1 MKNAT
6 LRILS
11 LLLLGLMSCFSAL
24 AQTPTPA
31 TAAFPNPL
39 TGPADGPLLTPAQ
52 FLGYEL
58 GARFTPHAELLR
70 YVAHVAAHSP
80 GQMRL
85 ERYGSTYENRPL
97 ELVYI
102 ASAANLARLDDI
114 RRDNLRLAGLETGAV
129 KGATPAVVWLSYNVH
144 GNEAVS
150 SEAVMQVLYDLADP
164 ANTTAQGY
172 LQNLVVIIDP
182 CVNPDGRDRYAQWYN
197 RVANQQPNA
206 SPLSWEHRE
215 PWPGGRYNHYYFDL
229 NRDWAW
235 QTQQESRQ
243 RIAVYNQWLPQVHAD
258 FHEMGPN
265 NPYYFSPAAKPFHAD
280 LTAWQRQF
288 QDIIGDYNRR
298 VFDKNNWLYFT
309 RETYDL
315 FAPFYGDT
323 WPSFN
328 GAIGVTYEQGG
339 GGVAGIAYVKSDGD
353 TLTLSQRI
361 AHHHA
366 TSLATLQA
374 AAARHQDLTREFRKF
389 YDDARTK
396 PKGEYKSY
404 VLAGSSDPGQVRAL
418 TQYLDRQQISYGF
431 AAKRSRQA
439 GYNYATGKT
448 ETVQIEPQDVVI
460 SMYQPK
466 STLVKVLFEPQAQL
480 EDSLTYDLT
489 AWSLPYAFGLNGYA
503 LKGQLS
509 VANSVVSGQLS
520 VVSENNRNKLTT
532 NNRQPTTDNQQLTTN
547 NAPYAYLA
555 RWNNLQDVRFLS
567 RLLQQGVKLRVAEEP
582 FETEG
587 QKYGRGTLI
596 IARTGNE
603 RLGARLDQLV
613 RAQADSAGVL
623 VQAVQS
629 GLSTTGGDLGS
640 RSVRPLK
647 MPNVAVLAG
656 PGVDATAFG
665 EVWHFFEQ
673 QVGYPVTVLGTDYF
687 GSVPL
692 SKFDV
697 LILPDGRYDDVLN
710 EKTLASVKTWVRAG
724 GHLIALEGASR
735 FLAGQK
741 DLLLKTKPSADST
754 ATAAARKKDPYTA
767 LRRYAD
773 AERESI
779 GERVQGS
786 VFRVQLDNTH
796 PLAFG
801 YGNTYF
807 ALLREVPNYKF
818 LPEGGWNVGVLK
830 KDSYAAGFAGRR
842 TRLGLTDTFVLGTQ
856 DLGRGQI
863 VYLADNP
870 LFRAF
875 WQGGKLLFGNAVFIL

>member
-6 LRILS
+6 LRA
-11 LLLLGLMSCFSAL
+11 LGLILLWLLVPFVVR
-24 AQTPTPA
+24 AQTAAPA
-31 TAAFPNPL
+31 A
-39 TGPADGPLLTPAQ
+39 GPLLTPQQ
-52 FLGYEL
+52 FLGYAL
-58 GARFTPHAELLR
+58 GTRFTPHAELLR
-70 YVAHVAAHSP
+70 YVAHVVAHSP
-80 GQMRL
+80 GRMQQQ
-85 ERYGSTYENRPL
+85 RYGSTYENRPL
-97 ELVYI
+97 ELVYV
-102 ASAANLARLDDI
+102 ATPGNLNHLDDI
-114 RRDNLRLAGLETGAV
+114 RRNNLRLAGLETGTA
-129 KGATPAVVWLSYNVH
+129 ATAAPAVVWLSYNVH

-150 SEAVMQVLYDLADP
+150 SEAVMQVLYDLANPDNQ
-164 ANTTAQGY
+164 AVQQ
-172 LQNLVVIIDP
+172 LLKNLVVIVDP
-182 CVNPDGRDRYAQWYN
+182 CVNPDGRDRYVQWYN
-197 RVANQQPNA
+197 RVANQRPNA
-206 SPLSWEHRE
+206 SPLSWEHHE

-258 FHEMGPN
+258 FHEMSPLA
-265 NPYYFSPAAKPFHAD
+265 PYYFSPAAKPFHAD
-280 LTAWQRQF
+280 LTTWQRKF
-288 QDIIGDYNRR
+288 QNIIGDYNRK
-298 VFDKNNWLYFT
+298 VFDQNNWLYFT

-328 GAIGVTYEQGG
+328 GAIGMTYEQGG
-339 GGVAGIAYVKSDGD
+339 GGPAGVRYAKPDGD

-361 AHHHA
+361 EHHHA

-374 AAARHQDLTREFRKF
+374 AADRHQELVREFQQF
-389 YDDARTK
+389 YSDARTK
-396 PKGEYKSY
+396 PRGEYKSY

-418 TQYLDRQQISYGF
+418 TQYLDRQQIRYGF

-489 AWSLPYAFGLNGYA
+489 AWSLPYAFGLDGYA
-503 LKGQLS
+503 LK
-509 VANSVVSGQLS
+509 NQLS
-520 VVSENNRNKLTT
+520 VVS
-532 NNRQPTTDNQQLTTN
+532 QQLPVATVVGKDGKAESPSATAN

-567 RLLQQGVKLRVAEEP
+567 RLMQQGVKLRVADEP

-587 QKYGRGTLI
+587 QKYQRGTLI

-603 RLGARLDQLV
+603 RLGARFDQLV
-613 RAQADSAGVL
+613 HAQADSAGVV

-647 MPNVAVLAG
+647 MPTVAVLAG
-656 PGVDATAFG
+656 PGIDATAFG

-673 QVGYPVTVLGTDYF
+673 QVGYPITVLGTDYF
-687 GSVPL
+687 SSVPL

-697 LILPDGRYDDVLN
+697 LILPDGRYDDVLT
-710 EKTLASVKTWVRAG
+710 EKGLASVKTWVRAG
-724 GHLIALEGASR
+724 GRLIALEGAAR
-735 FLAGQK
+735 FLAGGK
-741 DLLLKTKPSADST
+741 DVLLKTKPADST
-754 ATAAARKKDPYTA
+754 ATDKKKNPYAA
-767 LRRYAD
+767 LRRYAN
-773 AERESI
+773 AEREQL
-779 GERVQGS
+779 EDRVQGS
-786 VFRVQLDNTH
+786 VYRVQLDNTH

-801 YGNTYF
+801 YGSTYF
-807 ALLREVPNYKF
+807 ALLREAPNYQF
-818 LPEGGWNVGVLK
+818 LPKGGWNVGVLK
-830 KDSYAAGFAGRR
+830 KNSYAAGFAGRK
-842 TRLGLTDTFVLGTQ
+842 TQPGLTDSFVLGTQ
-856 DLGRGQI
+856 DLGRGEI

-875 WQGGKLLFGNAVFIL
+875 WQGGKLLFGNAVFIVGQ

>member
-1 MKNAT
+1 LGLAILFHAAGFGGLIVCSVRKNYS
-6 LRILS
+6 RIICLFLFG
-11 LLLLGLMSCFSAL
+11 LLLAPGAFAQAAL
-24 AQTPTPA
+24 
-31 TAAFPNPL
+31 
-39 TGPADGPLLTPAQ
+39 ADGPLLTPRQ

-58 GARFTPHAELLR
+58 GTRFTPHAELLR
-70 YVAHVAAHSP
+70 YVDHVVRHSP
-80 GQMRL
+80 GRMKQQ
-85 ERYGSTYENRPL
+85 RYGRTYENRPL

-102 ASAANLARLDDI
+102 ASTGNMTNLEDI
-114 RRDNLRLAGLETGAV
+114 RRNNLRLAGLETGTA
-129 KGATPAVVWLSYNVH
+129 ATKQPAVVWLSYNVH

-164 ANTTAQGY
+164 QNQQVQQW
-172 LQNLVVIIDP
+172 LQNLVVIVDP

-197 RVANQQPNA
+197 RVANQRPNS
-206 SPLSWEHRE
+206 SPLSWEHHE

-258 FHEMGPN
+258 YHEMGPSA
-265 NPYYFSPAAKPFHAD
+265 PYYFSPAAKPFHAD
-280 LTAWQRQF
+280 LTEWQRKF
-288 QDIIGDYNRR
+288 QNIIGDYNRK

-328 GAIGVTYEQGG
+328 GAIGMTYEQGG
-339 GGVAGIAYVKSDGD
+339 GGPAGVSYAKADGD
-353 TLTLSQRI
+353 TLTLTQRI
-361 AHHHA
+361 EHHHA
-366 TSLATLQA
+366 TSLATMQA
-374 AAARHQDLTREFRKF
+374 ASDRHEELIQQFQKF
-389 YDDARTK
+389 YTDARTK

-431 AAKRSRQA
+431 AAKRSRQS
-439 GYNYATGKT
+439 GYNYTTGKT
-448 ETVQIEPQDVVI
+448 EAVQLEPRDVVI

-489 AWSLPYAFGLNGYA
+489 AWSLPYAFGLKGYA
-503 LKGQLS
+503 LKGQ
-509 VANSVVSGQLS
+509 VATASASPTVATVVQKGGKAAPAPTES
-520 VVSENNRNKLTT
+520 
-532 NNRQPTTDNQQLTTN
+532 QPAADR
-547 NAPYAYLA
+547 PYAYLA

-567 RLLQQGVKLRVAEEP
+567 RLMQQGVKMRVADEP

-587 QKYGRGTLI
+587 QKYQRGTLI
-596 IARTGNE
+596 IPRTGNE
-603 RLGARLDQLV
+603 RLGTRFDQLV
-613 RAQADSAGVL
+613 HAQADSAGVM

-647 MPNVAVLAG
+647 MPSVAILAG
-656 PGVDATAFG
+656 PGIDATAFG

-687 GSVPL
+687 NSVPL

-697 LILPDGRYDDVLN
+697 LVLPDGRYDDLLTERGLEN
-710 EKTLASVKTWVRAG
+710 VKTWVRG
-724 GHLIALEGASR
+724 GGRLIALEGASR
-735 FLAGQK
+735 FLAGNK
-741 DLLLKTKPSADST
+741 DFLLKTKPAD
-754 ATAAARKKDPYTA
+754 TAATGKKANPYTA

-773 AERESI
+773 AEREEI

-786 VFRVQLDNTH
+786 VYRVQLDNTH

-801 YGNTYF
+801 YGETYY
-807 ALLREVPNYKF
+807 ALLRDIPNYRF
-818 LPEGGWNVGVLK
+818 LPKGGWNVGVLK
-830 KDSYAAGFAGRR
+830 KDSYASGFAGRR
-842 TRLGLTDTFVLGTQ
+842 AQRALTDSFVLGTQ
-856 DLGRGQI
+856 DMGRGQV
-863 VYLADNP
+863 VYLGDNP

-875 WQGGKLLFGNAVFIL
+875 WQGGKLLFGNAVFIVGQ

>member
-1 MKNAT
+1 MKNLTSRA
-6 LRILS
+6 LG
-11 LLLLGLMSCFSAL
+11 LLLLWLLLAPGAAS
-24 AQTPTPA
+24 AQTPAA
-31 TAAFPNPL
+31 TA
-39 TGPADGPLLTPAQ
+39 GPLLTPAQ

-58 GARFTPHAELLR
+58 GTRFTPHAEMLR
-70 YVAHVAAHSP
+70 YVAHVVAHSP
-80 GQMRL
+80 DRMRQQQ
-85 ERYGSTYENRPL
+85 YGRTYENRPL
-97 ELVYI
+97 ELVYV
-102 ASAANLARLDDI
+102 ASAANLPRLEDI
-114 RRDNLRLAGLETGAV
+114 RRNNLRLAGLETGAV
-129 KGATPAVVWLSYNVH
+129 SGTTPAVVWLSYNVH

-150 SEAVMQVLYDLADP
+150 SEAVMQVLYDLANP
-164 ANTTAQGY
+164 ANAAVQGY
-172 LQNLVVIIDP
+172 LQNLVVIVDP

-206 SPLSWEHRE
+206 SPLSWEHHE

-243 RIAVYNQWLPQVHAD
+243 RITVYNQWLPQVHAD
-258 FHEMGPN
+258 FHEMSPLA
-265 NPYYFSPAAKPFHAD
+265 PYYFSPAAKPFHAD
-280 LTAWQRQF
+280 LTPWQRQF
-288 QDIIGDYNRR
+288 QDIIGDYNRK
-298 VFDKNNWLYFT
+298 VFDRNNWLYFT

-328 GAIGVTYEQGG
+328 GAIGLTYEQGG
-339 GGVAGIAYVKSDGD
+339 GGSAGLRYAKPDGD
-353 TLTLSQRI
+353 TLTLTQRI
-361 AHHHA
+361 EHHRA

-374 AAARHQDLTREFRKF
+374 AADRHEDLTREFRKF
-389 YDDARTK
+389 YADARTK
-396 PKGEYKSY
+396 PQGEYKTY
-404 VLAGSSDPGQVRAL
+404 VLAGSSDPGQVKAL

-439 GYNYATGKT
+439 GYSYATGKA

-503 LKGQLS
+503 LKNQLS
-509 VANSVVSGQLS
+509 VVGGQLPANSVVRSQLP
-520 VVSENNRNKLTT
+520 VVSGRINPATRSENE
-532 NNRQPTTDNQQLTTN
+532 PTTDNQQLTTTT
-547 NAPYAYLA
+547 APYAYLA
-555 RWNNLQDVRFLS
+555 RWNSLQDVRFLS
-567 RLLQQGVKLRVAEEP
+567 RLLQQGVKLRVADEP

-603 RLGARLDQLV
+603 RLGPRFDQLV
-613 RAQADSAGVL
+613 HAQADSAGVT

-647 MPNVAVLAG
+647 MPAVAVLAG

-687 GSVPL
+687 SSVPL
-692 SKFDV
+692 HKFDV
-697 LILPDGRYDDVLN
+697 LILPDGRYDDVLTD
-710 EKTLASVKTWVRAG
+710 KALAGIKAWVRAG
-724 GHLIALEGASR
+724 GRLIALEGASR
-735 FLAGQK
+735 FLAGSK
-741 DLLLKTKPSADST
+741 DLLLKTKAVDSA
-754 ATAAARKKDPYTA
+754 AVAKKKAPYAA

-773 AERESI
+773 AEREGI
-779 GERVQGS
+779 EDKVQGS

-801 YGNTYF
+801 YGSTYF
-807 ALLREVPNYKF
+807 ALLREAPNYQF

-830 KDSYAAGFAGRR
+830 KNSYAAGFTGRKAR
-842 TRLGLTDTFVLGTQ
+842 AGLTDSFVLGTQ

-863 VYLADNP
+863 IYLADNP

-875 WQGGKLLFGNAVFIL
+875 WQGGKLLFGNAVFIVGQ

>member
-1 MKNAT
+1 MKNYT
-6 LRILS
+6 LRALASVLLVS
-11 LLLLGLMSCFSAL
+11 LLTCFGAS
-24 AQTPTPA
+24 AQTPAP
-31 TAAFPNPL
+31 AAFPNPL
-39 TGPADGPLLTPAQ
+39 AGPADGPLQTPAQ

-70 YVAHVAAHSP
+70 YVAHIAAHSP
-80 GQMRL
+80 DRMKL

-102 ASAANLARLDDI
+102 ASAANLTRLDDI

-150 SEAVMQVLYDLADP
+150 SEAVMQVLYDLANP
-164 ANTTAQGY
+164 ANTTVQSY
-172 LQNLVVIIDP
+172 LQNLVVIVDP

-197 RVANQQPNA
+197 RVANRQTNA

-339 GGVAGIAYVKSDGD
+339 GGVAGIAYAKTDGD

-361 AHHHA
+361 EHHHA

-374 AAARHQDLTREFRKF
+374 AAERHQDLTREFRKF

-431 AAKRSRQA
+431 ATKRSRQA
-439 GYNYATGKT
+439 GYSYATGQT

-503 LKGQLS
+503 LKNQLS
-509 VANSVVSGQLS
+509 VNSVASGQLS
-520 VVSENNRNKLTT
+520 VVSPSGKNNLTT
-532 NNRQPTTDNQQLTTN
+532 NNQQLTTN

-603 RLGARLDQLV
+603 RLGARFDQLV

-629 GLSTTGGDLGS
+629 GLSTSGGDLGS
-640 RSVRPLK
+640 RSVRPLAT
-647 MPNVAVLAG
+647 PNVAVLAG

-687 GSVPL
+687 SGVPL

-697 LILPDGRYDDVLN
+697 LILPDGRYDDIMT
-710 EKTLASVKTWVRAG
+710 ERTLAAVKTWVRG
-724 GHLIALEGASR
+724 GGRLIALEGASR

-741 DLLLKTKPSADST
+741 DLLLKAKPSDST
-754 ATAAARKKDPYTA
+754 AASKKAPYAA

-773 AERESI
+773 AERDGI
-779 GERVQGS
+779 NGRVQGS

-807 ALLREVPNYKF
+807 ALLREAPNYTF

-830 KDSYAAGFAGRR
+830 KNSYASGFAGRKTR
-842 TRLGLTDTFVLGTQ
+842 TGLTDSFVLGTQ